1 MQRIRITTIA
11 RRVCDP
17 RWNDPQTGRGAGR
30 IWICQKRGA
39 TNVRGYWT
47 TRLNFMDSLSSPF
60 SWMNTMSTPISFDEA
75 SRIKYLRRQ
84 GLSYHKIGRDVG
96 RNPASCLR
104 ICTGERGALMRQ
116 KAWRCGGC
124 GAMIC
129 KPKCLGCQMN
139 QMRFIKRSR
148 EGASR
153 WSTMINDRTR
163 MTKKINKFL

>member
-1 MQRIRITTIA
+1 MEI
-11 RRVCDP
+11 
-17 RWNDPQTGRGAGR
+17 
-30 IWICQKRGA
+30 
-39 TNVRGYWT
+39 
-47 TRLNFMDSLSSPF
+47 
-60 SWMNTMSTPISFDEA
+60 MSTPISFDEA

-84 GLSYHKIGRDVG
+84 GWSYHKIARDVG

-139 QMRFIKRSR
+139 QMRFIRRTK

-153 WSTMINDRTR
+153 WSTLINDRTR
-163 MTKKINKFL
+163 ATKKINKFL